1 VSRINTGIRNPS
13 IGHSELYGASESRAA
28 RAAAKFMRGVKDLQ
42 YRFLNATNWKCKTAP
57 PGDGLT
63 PAEFREQDFLR
74 KLSKGRMDPLDSMLG
89 LVRLTDVQPNAFSD
103 LAVTRHQAQ
112 RMLDNLVAHGE
123 IFVMLR
129 EGSENGGPHQKFFQD
144 LKQNYHSLVTELM
157 KCAGSRDEEHQP
169 VPVAGDRLDTVRIL
183 ARFGSAVGGDTRRPA
198 IILAEQLVLEKDLR
212 RELDGTR
219 EQREFAA
226 QLAEVKDTFKRYNE
240 IRPELLT
247 EMMASALR
255 KVGVDAPDS
264 IVQTNV
270 EWLTKVPKH
279 IQASLLPPLLEAMSD
294 VIDGT
299 GSAKHDL
306 KRALDAVKRAAKHTQ
321 QHIIQLNKLAVS
333 IRMQKLRT
341 DKEFVQLAEK
351 HLRSLS
357 AEERMRF
364 LTQADTK
371 PTISVAPLLQTAV
384 QNLANEAA
392 LDLINQRYLDYTKGE
407 DLNAVCQKIRA
418 LDDDSLIVI
427 AWFFDRN
434 PWIPAYFDD
443 LAAKQP
449 IAQPLSAIINEFGNT
464 ASKRLGYETPTEI
477 SDSQNKDLKRFFRD
491 FSKQNP
497 WDDLYSFFG
506 VPDEPETT
514 RSGR

>member
-1 VSRINTGIRNPS
+1 MPRINTGIQNPS
-13 IGHSELYGASESRAA
+13 IGHSELYGASKSRAA

-57 PGDGLT
+57 PRDGLT

-112 RMLDNLVAHGE
+112 RMLDNPVAHGE
-123 IFVMLR
+123 LFHALSVEIDRSSQAGYGGFLR
-129 EGSENGGPHQKFFQD
+129 EIKEN
-144 LKQNYHSLVTELM
+144 YETLVKELM
-157 KCAGSRDEEHQP
+157 ARAGYKGKEFKPVVDEASSP
-169 VPVAGDRLDTVRIL
+169 RLVQAMER
-183 ARFGSAVGGDTRRPA
+183 ARGA
-198 IILAEQLVLEKDLR
+198 IITADRRDHAVILQKALVEAKDER
-212 RELDGTR
+212 RALHGTR
-219 EQREFAA
+219 EQKEFAA

-240 IRPELLT
+240 IRPKPLT
-247 EMMASALR
+247 KMMTSALR
-255 KVGVDAPDS
+255 KVGVDAPNS
-264 IVQTNV
+264 IVQRNV
-270 EWLTKVPKH
+270 KWLTKVPKH

-321 QHIIQLNKLAVS
+321 QHIIRLDNLAVS
-333 IRMQKLRT
+333 IAMQELRT
-341 DKEFVQLAEK
+341 DTEFVQLAEK
-351 HLRSLS
+351 HLRSLTYE
-357 AEERMRF
+357 ARMRF

-427 AWFFDRN
+427 ACVLR
-434 PWIPAYFDD
+434 
-443 LAAKQP
+443 
-449 IAQPLSAIINEFGNT
+449 
-464 ASKRLGYETPTEI
+464 
-477 SDSQNKDLKRFFRD
+477 
-491 FSKQNP
+491 
-497 WDDLYSFFG
+497 
-506 VPDEPETT
+506 
-514 RSGR
+514 

>member
-1 VSRINTGIRNPS
+1 
-13 IGHSELYGASESRAA
+13 
-28 RAAAKFMRGVKDLQ
+28 MRGVKDLQ
-42 YRFLNATNWKCKTAP
+42 YRFLNATNWKCKTALP
-57 PGDGLT
+57 RDGLT

-112 RMLDNLVAHGE
+112 RMLDNPVAHGE
-123 IFVMLR
+123 LFHALSVEIDRSSQAGYGGFLR
-129 EGSENGGPHQKFFQD
+129 EIKEN
-144 LKQNYHSLVTELM
+144 YETLVKELM
-157 KCAGSRDEEHQP
+157 ARAGYKGKEFKPVVDEASSPQLVQAME
-169 VPVAGDRLDTVRIL
+169 R
-183 ARFGSAVGGDTRRPA
+183 ARGA
-198 IILAEQLVLEKDLR
+198 IITADRRDHAVILQKALVEAKDEKSTPRYPRAEGIR
-212 RELDGTR
+212 RAARGSQGYLQKIQRDPAQAAHENDDKRSAQGRGRCAKLDC
-219 EQREFAA
+219 
-226 QLAEVKDTFKRYNE
+226 AEECQVVDQ
-240 IRPELLT
+240 
-247 EMMASALR
+247 SAEAYSG
-255 KVGVDAPDS
+255 KS
-264 IVQTNV
+264 
-270 EWLTKVPKH
+270 
-279 IQASLLPPLLEAMSD
+279 LPPLLEAMSD

-321 QHIIQLNKLAVS
+321 QHIIRLDNLAVS
-333 IRMQKLRT
+333 IAMQELRT
-341 DKEFVQLAEK
+341 DTEFVQLAEK
-351 HLRSLS
+351 HLRSLTYE
-357 AEERMRF
+357 ARMRY

-449 IAQPLSAIINEFGNT
+449 NAQPLSAIINEFGNT
-464 ASKRLGYETPTEI
+464 ASKRLGYENTDRDIGQPG
-477 SDSQNKDLKRFFRD
+477 QRFEALFQRLRKTK
-491 FSKQNP
+491 S
-497 WDDLYSFFG
+497 LG
-506 VPDEPETT
+506 
-514 RSGR
+514 RSLQLLRRSR

>member
-1 VSRINTGIRNPS
+1 
-13 IGHSELYGASESRAA
+13 
-28 RAAAKFMRGVKDLQ
+28 M
-42 YRFLNATNWKCKTAP
+42 
-57 PGDGLT
+57 
-63 PAEFREQDFLR
+63 
-74 KLSKGRMDPLDSMLG
+74 
-89 LVRLTDVQPNAFSD
+89 
-103 LAVTRHQAQ
+103 
-112 RMLDNLVAHGE
+112 
-123 IFVMLR
+123 
-129 EGSENGGPHQKFFQD
+129 
-144 LKQNYHSLVTELM
+144 
-157 KCAGSRDEEHQP
+157 
-169 VPVAGDRLDTVRIL
+169 RIL
-183 ARFGSAVGGDTRRPA
+183 AGFGSAVGVDTRRPA

-212 RELDGTR
+212 RELDGTPK
-219 EQREFAA
+219 QKEFAA

-247 EMMASALR
+247 EMMTSALR

-321 QHIIQLNKLAVS
+321 QHIIRLDNLAVS
-333 IRMQKLRT
+333 IAMQELRT
-341 DKEFVQLAEK
+341 DTEFVQLAEK
-351 HLRSLS
+351 HLRSLTYE
-357 AEERMRF
+357 ARMSF
-364 LTQADTK
+364 LTQVDTK
-371 PTISVAPLLQTAV
+371 STVSAALPLQKAV

-392 LDLINQRYLDYTKGE
+392 LDLINQRYLDYNEGE

-434 PWIPAYFDD
+434 PWMPAYFYD

-464 ASKRLGYETPTEI
+464 ASERLGYETPTEI
-477 SDSQNKDLKRFFRD
+477 SGSQDKDLKRFFRD
-491 FSKQNP
+491 FERLNP

-506 VPDEPETT
+506 VPDETETT
-514 RSGR
+514 SSGR

>member
-1 VSRINTGIRNPS
+1 VPRINTGIRNPS
-13 IGHSELYGASESRAA
+13 IGQSELYGASESRAA
-28 RAAAKFMRGVKDLQ
+28 RAAAKFMRGVKALQ
-42 YRFLNATNWKCKTAP
+42 YRFLNTTNWKCKTAP
-57 PGDGLT
+57 PGDNLT

-123 IFVMLR
+123 IYAMLH
-129 EGSENGGPHQKFFQD
+129 EGSEQKGPHQAFFQKLEQD
-144 LKQNYHSLVTELM
+144 YETLVTELM

-169 VPVAGDRLDTVRIL
+169 VPVAGDSSFDTVKIL
-183 ARFGSAVGGDTRRPA
+183 AGFRSAVGDTRSSA
-198 IILAEQLVLEKDLR
+198 KILEEQLVLAKDLR
-212 RELDGTR
+212 REFDGTPK
-219 EQREFAA
+219 QKEFAK

-240 IRPELLT
+240 IRPKPLT
-247 EMMASALR
+247 KMMTSALR

-270 EWLTKVPKH
+270 KWLTKVPKH

-306 KRALDAVKRAAKHTQ
+306 KRALDAVKRAAKHTE

-333 IRMQKLRT
+333 IAMQKLRT

-357 AEERMRF
+357 PEERMRF
-364 LTQADTK
+364 STQVDTK
-371 PTISVAPLLQTAV
+371 STTSVAPLLQTAV

-392 LDLINQRYLDYTKGE
+392 LDLINQYYLDHRKGE
-407 DLNAVCQKIRA
+407 DLNAVCQKIRE

-427 AWFFDRN
+427 AWSSIEILGYPPISMIWLRN
-434 PWIPAYFDD
+434 NQ
-443 LAAKQP
+443 LRSRSRRSSMN
-449 IAQPLSAIINEFGNT
+449 SAIQLVRGLGMRRRQRCRT
-464 ASKRLGYETPTEI
+464 ARTKI
-477 SDSQNKDLKRFFRD
+477 
-491 FSKQNP
+491 
-497 WDDLYSFFG
+497 
-506 VPDEPETT
+506 
-514 RSGR
+514 

>member
-1 VSRINTGIRNPS
+1 
-13 IGHSELYGASESRAA
+13 
-28 RAAAKFMRGVKDLQ
+28 
-42 YRFLNATNWKCKTAP
+42 
-57 PGDGLT
+57 
-63 PAEFREQDFLR
+63 LR

-112 RMLDNLVAHGE
+112 RMLDNLDAHGE

-144 LKQNYHSLVTELM
+144 LKQNYHSLVTQLM
-157 KCAGSRDEEHQP
+157 KCAGSRDKEHQP
-169 VPVAGDRLDTVRIL
+169 VPVAGDRFDTVRIL
-183 ARFGSAVGGDTRRPA
+183 AGFGSAVGVDTRRPA

-212 RELDGTR
+212 RELDGTPK
-219 EQREFAA
+219 QKEFAA

-247 EMMASALR
+247 EMMTSALR

-321 QHIIQLNKLAVS
+321 QHIIRLDNLAVS
-333 IRMQKLRT
+333 IAMQELRT
-341 DKEFVQLAEK
+341 DTEFVQLAEK
-351 HLRSLS
+351 HLRSLTYE
-357 AEERMRF
+357 ARMSF
-364 LTQADTK
+364 LTQVDTK
-371 PTISVAPLLQTAV
+371 STVSAALPLQKAV

-392 LDLINQRYLDYTKGE
+392 LDLINQRYLDYNEGE

-434 PWIPAYFDD
+434 PWMPAYFYD

-464 ASKRLGYETPTEI
+464 ASERLGYETPTEI
-477 SDSQNKDLKRFFRD
+477 SGSQDKDLKRFFRD
-491 FSKQNP
+491 FERLNP

-506 VPDEPETT
+506 VPDETETT